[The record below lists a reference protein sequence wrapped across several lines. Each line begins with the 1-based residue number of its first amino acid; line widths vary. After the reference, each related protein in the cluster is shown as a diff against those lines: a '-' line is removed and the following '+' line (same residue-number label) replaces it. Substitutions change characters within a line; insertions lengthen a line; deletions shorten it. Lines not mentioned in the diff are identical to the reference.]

1 VRRALAAVLLAVAT
15 AHCNAIVGFGNL
27 TKQPTRDAGT
37 SGDDDTSD
45 DDDDHHDAGGS
56 ANGGDGGG
64 TTAACNPNADSGAA
78 VALPGPV
85 NSTSFENSPSLTD
98 DELTIVFQRTVD
110 NNVSN
115 LMMATRATT
124 NDAFGDPAVLPL
136 TTSNLSF
143 MPSIT
148 RDGLTLFWSEVA
160 DTNRGMDVFIATRP
174 TVGTAQF
181 TNPISTGIASNV
193 EEQDPIVTGD
203 GNEMFFASDLA
214 NPGGDK
220 RQLFR
225 ANRDNLG
232 EFKNPQAVT
241 ELNSDGTE
249 QGVAV
254 SRDGLTIFFGSTRT
268 GGAGKL
274 DVWTAHR
281 SSRSEKFGA
290 ATVLTAVNSPL
301 IDWPTF
307 ISADGCRL
315 YLGSERG
322 GAGDLYVA
330 TKPH

>member
-1 VRRALAAVLLAVAT
+1 LGLVLLAVLVVA
-15 AHCNAIVGFGNL
+15 CNAIVGFGNL
-27 TKQPTRDAGT
+27 TKEPTRDAGT
-37 SGDDDTSD
+37 HGDDDTSD
-45 DDDDHHDAGGS
+45 DDDHREAGGS
-56 ANGGDGGG
+56 GSGGDGGEE
-64 TTAACNPNADSGAA
+64 TSACNSSADFGTP

-110 NNVSN
+110 SNVSN
-115 LMMATRATT
+115 LLIATRATT
-124 NDAFGDPAVLPL
+124 SDPFGAPTALGL

-160 DTNRGMDVFIATRP
+160 DTNRGMDVFIATRT
-174 TVGTAQF
+174 TVTGQF
-181 TNPISTGIASNV
+181 ANPISTGIASDV
-193 EEQDPIVTGD
+193 EEQDPTVTGD
-203 GNEMFFASDLA
+203 GNEMFFASDQSS
-214 NPGGDK
+214 PGGDV
-220 RQLFR
+220 RQLFH
-225 ANRDNLG
+225 ANRNNLG
-232 EFKNPQAVT
+232 EFADPQALT
-241 ELNSDGTE
+241 ELNSDGVE

-254 SRDGLTIFFGSTRT
+254 SKDGLTIFFGSTRT

-290 ATVLTAVNSPL
+290 ATVVAPVNSPV

-330 TKPH
+330 TKPR